1 MKDISLVERH
11 FEKLAVVLVALLIGS
26 YLAWDFLE
34 PSSVKMG
41 AKHPTVAP
49 SEVNQILMAQ
59 ASALDVEQNQIKALL
74 NLTHLNQARRRNPS
88 QVACRNRLC
97 PRRKSAKMPRDW
109 PPI

>member
-41 AKHPTVAP
+41 AQHPTVAP
-49 SEVNQILMAQ
+49 SAVN
-59 ASALDVEQNQIKALL
+59 
-74 NLTHLNQARRRNPS
+74 
-88 QVACRNRLC
+88 
-97 PRRKSAKMPRDW
+97 
-109 PPI
+109 